1 MKLSRK
7 IGAAAAL
14 LVAAASAPGASAR
27 PMMDMGAGAGQTAP
41 VTIEFTAFSP
51 PRIGIL
57 AGDTVRWNDVSRQ
70 HTVTEANT
78 AWSSMRLGIGD
89 SYSRQFS
96 QAGVVHYYCQI
107 HPFMQGEVEVFD
119 LLLNGSSAP
128 AAPGKL
134 YPLRGRAALPEGST
148 VTIEGS
154 SGSAGFTPVATASVG
169 ADGSFV
175 ASLRPTTT
183 MTYRAVSGEMTSP
196 TLLIRVVDQ
205 HVLLSDRRRGGT
217 DNLSVHVTPAA
228 PGGTV
233 VLQLHLKERF
243 GWWPEVQ
250 KRLDKSSTA
259 RFTLHLDRRVK
270 ARVALTL
277 PDGATQLAHS
287 QVLLVGN
294 KPRP

>member
-1 MKLSRK
+1 MR
-7 IGAAAAL
+7 GARRAAAIAL
-14 LVAAASAPGASAR
+14 FVASASAPGASAR
-27 PMMDMGAGAGQTAP
+27 PMTDMGPGSGQTAP

-51 PRIGIL
+51 PRVSIVT
-57 AGDTVRWNDVSRQ
+57 GDTVQWNDVSRT
-70 HTVTEANT
+70 HTVTEANN
-78 AWSSMRLGIGD
+78 AWSSLHLGIGD
-89 SYSRQFS
+89 SYRRQFN

-107 HPFMQGEVEVFD
+107 HPFMQGEVDVFD
-119 LLLNGSSAP
+119 LLLSSPSAP
-128 AAPGKL
+128 AAPGRL
-134 YPLRGRAALPEGST
+134 YPLRGRAALLEGST

-154 SGSAGFTPVATASVG
+154 SGSAGFTPVATASVA

-196 TLLIRVVDQ
+196 TVLLRVVDQ
-205 HVLLSDRRRGGT
+205 HALLSDSRRRGT
-217 DNLSVHVTPAA
+217 DNLTVRVTPAA

-250 KRLDKSSTA
+250 KRLGKNSTA

-277 PDGATQLAHS
+277 PDGATQLALS

-294 KPRP
+294 RSRR